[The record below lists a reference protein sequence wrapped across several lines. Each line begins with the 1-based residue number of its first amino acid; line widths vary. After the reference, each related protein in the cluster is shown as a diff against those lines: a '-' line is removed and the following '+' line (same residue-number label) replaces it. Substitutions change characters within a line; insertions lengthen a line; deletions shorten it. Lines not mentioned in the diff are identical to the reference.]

1 MAMLTASAS
10 SIARSPFCRPEDD
23 PAVERL
29 LAGIES
35 ESAPLHSFRN
45 LGHASVVCRIDH
57 ELLYRLLV
65 LLKDAQLCDHVIIDC
80 LSLLVSLSGSDLLPF
95 LFLDFA
101 REILVRQVFSCS
113 LLLRHACDHELGI
126 IAKACLCGEEGA
138 EAARILA
145 TNLLSGILDYTVAGY
160 RDYPRLLD
168 ALATCHPTIFLDV
181 FLGSQVGRHETIRR
195 IFDPAFCRDELGH
208 RYNSL
213 GLIENELLLNWC
225 EMDPEN
231 RFLALAEAVQ
241 LCCSTPNETG
251 RSNLSWSPLALELL
265 SKAPKIDDI
274 LEPFMSL
281 FFPNLVRDQE
291 QI

>member
-1 MAMLTASAS
+1 MYFWEAK
-10 SIARSPFCRPEDD
+10 
-23 PAVERL
+23 
-29 LAGIES
+29 
-35 ESAPLHSFRN
+35 
-45 LGHASVVCRIDH
+45 SVVM
-57 ELLYRLLV
+57 
-65 LLKDAQLCDHVIIDC
+65 
-80 LSLLVSLSGSDLLPF
+80 
-95 LFLDFA
+95 
-101 REILVRQVFSCS
+101 
-113 LLLRHACDHELGI
+113 
-126 IAKACLCGEEGA
+126 
-138 EAARILA
+138 
-145 TNLLSGILDYTVAGY
+145 
-160 RDYPRLLD
+160 RLLD
-168 ALATCHPTIFLDV
+168 VSLTPRFVAMNLVTDI
-181 FLGSQVGRHETIRR
+181 I
-195 IFDPAFCRDELGH
+195 
-208 RYNSL
+208 SL